1 MPCAIIM
8 SAMLDQFLVTVYMR
22 WAHPWIGIFKDTP
35 DPNTDPE
42 EANGADPGNLQN
54 AIQEMI
60 PLVTLNLG
68 QDETNEGDNVS
79 EQEM

>member
-35 DPNTDPE
+35 DPITDLE